1 MRNLERSD
9 YAFGLPTS
17 TDRFYPDFVGALR
30 DRRIL
35 VVEYKGEIWADTADT
50 REKAIIGS
58 IWKARSKG
66 RCLFRVVGK
75 RDFEAQ
81 IAEAIRK

>member
-1 MRNLERSD
+1 MASLRN
-9 YAFGLPTS
+9 G
-17 TDRFYPDFVGALR
+17 
-30 DRRIL
+30 RIL

-50 REKAIIGS
+50 REKTMIGR
-58 IWKARSKG
+58 IWEARSKG

-81 IAEAIRK
+81 ITEAIRR